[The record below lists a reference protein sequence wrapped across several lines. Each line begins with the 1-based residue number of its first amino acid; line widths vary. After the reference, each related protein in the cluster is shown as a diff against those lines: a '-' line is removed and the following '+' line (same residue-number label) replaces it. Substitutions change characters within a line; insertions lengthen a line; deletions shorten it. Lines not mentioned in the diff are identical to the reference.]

1 MGVLMQLET
10 ERLLLRQWQTS
21 DLIPFQEM
29 NQDPE
34 VMRFFMNPLSAAQSN
49 ELAKKFRLIIQRKG
63 WGFWAVELKSTAQ
76 FIGFCGLHEQ
86 PSKFSFSPCV
96 EIGWRFSSS
105 CWSQGLATEAA
116 ERVLEFAFE
125 SLSLQQVVAFT
136 SVHNHRSERLMQRLN
151 MTRQRT
157 FKHPHIPAE
166 HPLAEHLLYALQRS
180 DFLLP

>member
-1 MGVLMQLET
+1 
-10 ERLLLRQWQTS
+10 
-21 DLIPFQEM
+21 
-29 NQDPE
+29 
-34 VMRFFMNPLSAAQSN
+34 MRFFMNPLSAAQSD

-86 PSKFSFSPCV
+86 PNKFSFSPCV

-116 ERVLEFAFE
+116 ERVLQFAFE
-125 SLSLQQVVAFT
+125 NLSLQQVVAFT

-166 HPLAEHLLYALQRS
+166 HPLAEHLLYALQQS

>member
-1 MGVLMQLET
+1 MQLET

-34 VMRFFMNPLSAAQSN
+34 VMRFFMNPLSAAQSD

-86 PSKFSFSPCV
+86 PNKFSFSPCV

-116 ERVLEFAFE
+116 ERVLQFAFE
-125 SLSLQQVVAFT
+125 NLSLQQVVAFT

>member
-1 MGVLMQLET
+1 MQLET

-34 VMRFFMNPLSAAQSN
+34 VMRFFMNPLSAAQSD

-63 WGFWAVELKSTAQ
+63 WGFWAVELKSTSQ

-86 PSKFSFSPCV
+86 PNKFSFSPCV

-116 ERVLEFAFE
+116 ERVLQFAFE

-151 MTRQRT
+151 MARQRT
-157 FKHPHIPAE
+157 FMHPHIPAE

-180 DFLLP
+180 DFLLS

>member
-1 MGVLMQLET
+1 MLMELET
-10 ERLLLRQWQTS
+10 ERLRLRQWQTS
-21 DLIPFQEM
+21 DLIPFREM

-34 VMRFFMNPLSAAQSN
+34 VMRFFMNPLDATQSD
-49 ELAKKFRLIIQRKG
+49 ELAKTFRLIIQRKG

-86 PSKFSFSPCV
+86 PDKFTFSPCV

-105 CWSQGLATEAA
+105 FWSQGLATEAA
-116 ERVLEFAFE
+116 ERVLQFAFE
-125 SLSLQQVVAFT
+125 NLSLQQVVAFT
-136 SVHNHRSERLMQRLN
+136 SVHNYRSERLMQRLN

-157 FKHPHIPAE
+157 FNHPHIPAQ

-180 DFLLP
+180 GLLLS